1 MKITTTKTYD
11 ITFKYQKENDTFRFE
26 GVTEKGKNALTK
38 FFGWNCI
45 AFEMEAD
52 KGYFP
57 DGTPKDLARDLEGEN
72 DILCFYGDPEKEPSG
87 CELEDVTDEFY
98 DQNGGLKN

>member
-11 ITFKYQKENDTFRFE
+11 ITYKYQKKNDTFRFE
-26 GVTEKGKNALTK
+26 GVTPNGRSAITE

-45 AFEMEAD
+45 AFEIEAD

-57 DGTPKDLARDLEGEN
+57 DSTAKDLARDLEGYN
-72 DILCFYGDPEKEPSG
+72 DIHCFYGEE
-87 CELEDVTDEFY
+87 E
-98 DQNGGLKN
+98 N